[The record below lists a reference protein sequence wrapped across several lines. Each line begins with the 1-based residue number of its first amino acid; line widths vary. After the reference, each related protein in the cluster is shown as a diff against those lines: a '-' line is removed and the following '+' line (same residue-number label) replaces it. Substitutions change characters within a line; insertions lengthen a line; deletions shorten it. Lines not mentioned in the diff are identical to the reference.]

1 MNEKERT
8 LLHYVCNG
16 DLKKAQQEARLILE
30 SLTSKKDERM
40 KENLLKTLD
49 SKKGKFIELPYNI
62 KDLLL
67 AEDVSNFVEEKY
79 LLREEEKQYVDKII
93 GIRKISEKLGNLG
106 ISYVP
111 SLMLYGESGTGKTM
125 LARYI
130 AYKADLPFIYV
141 KFSNMVS
148 SYLGSTQSNI
158 SKVFEYARTSPCVL
172 CFDEIDAVGM
182 ARGQKNDV
190 GEMNRIVIAL
200 MQELDNLPNDVI
212 FVGTTNRFDRLDD
225 ALIRRFTMKYE
236 VKKLDK
242 SDIIEL
248 VKRFFEYSCNYENDK
263 EIENWCNVK
272 FDATESA
279 STVVNSCISEIV
291 NRYISEI

>member
-30 SLTSKKDERM
+30 GLTSKKDERM

-67 AEDVSNFVEEKY
+67 AEDVSNFNEDKY
-79 LLREEEKQYVDKII
+79 LLREEEKKYVDKVL
-93 GIRKISEKLGNLG
+93 GICKISERLGEKG

-141 KFSNMVS
+141 KFSNMLS
-148 SYLGSTQSNI
+148 FQI
-158 SKVFEYARTSPCVL
+158 
-172 CFDEIDAVGM
+172 
-182 ARGQKNDV
+182 
-190 GEMNRIVIAL
+190 
-200 MQELDNLPNDVI
+200 
-212 FVGTTNRFDRLDD
+212 
-225 ALIRRFTMKYE
+225 
-236 VKKLDK
+236 
-242 SDIIEL
+242 
-248 VKRFFEYSCNYENDK
+248 
-263 EIENWCNVK
+263 W
-272 FDATESA
+272 
-279 STVVNSCISEIV
+279 
-291 NRYISEI
+291 

>member
-30 SLTSKKDERM
+30 GLTSKKDERM

-67 AEDVSNFVEEKY
+67 AEDVSNFNEDKY
-79 LLREEEKQYVDKII
+79 LLREEEKKYVDKVL
-93 GIRKISEKLGNLG
+93 GICKISERLGEMG

-158 SKVFEYARTSPCVL
+158 GKVFEFARTSPCVL

-212 FVGTTNRFDRLDD
+212 FIGTTNRFDRLDD

-236 VKKLDK
+236 VKRLEK
-242 SDIIEL
+242 SEIIEL
-248 VKRFFEYSCNYENDK
+248 VKRFFKYSCNYENDI
-263 EIENWCNVK
+263 EIENWCNKK
-272 FDATESA
+272 FDINETA
-279 STVVNSCISEIV
+279 STVVNTCVSEIV
-291 NRYISEI
+291 NRYIRDI

>member
-182 ARGQKNDV
+182 ARGQKND
-190 GEMNRIVIAL
+190 
-200 MQELDNLPNDVI
+200 NLPNDVI

-248 VKRFFEYSCNYENDK
+248 VKRFFEYSCNYKNDK

-272 FDATESA
+272 FDDTESA